1 MYYKEVYIDEIGDF
15 DWDDLDEDEIGC
27 VRYLVDMY
35 EQEGRQLSCV
45 TFDDDGYTVTLADP
59 RYGDGSYDDEDECSG
74 DLADF
79 DTQED

>member
-35 EQEGRQLSCV
+35 EQE
-45 TFDDDGYTVTLADP
+45 D
-59 RYGDGSYDDEDECSG
+59 SYHVSR
-74 DLADF
+74 LMTMAILLH
-79 DTQED
+79 

>member
-1 MYYKEVYIDEIGDF
+1 MEKLICIIKKY
-15 DWDDLDEDEIGC
+15 
-27 VRYLVDMY
+27 
-35 EQEGRQLSCV
+35 